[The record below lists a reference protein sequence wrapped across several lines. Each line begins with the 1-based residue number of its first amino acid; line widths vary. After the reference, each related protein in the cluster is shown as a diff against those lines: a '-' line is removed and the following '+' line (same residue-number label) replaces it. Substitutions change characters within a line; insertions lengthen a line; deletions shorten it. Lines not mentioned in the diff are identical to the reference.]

1 MSESVEKTLISMLNE
16 ETWTRAAISNYS
28 IADFQE
34 LDTIIAQ
41 AKNERKIDE
50 VKSICKEQLVRSK
63 NSIIALYLSSII
75 SLMQQDLDDSNLITL
90 IEIFTE
96 NKRMQ
101 IVEHL
106 CSRTLEFGESKL
118 ALRTLA
124 DYYKKSDNEQLDSIL
139 ERLTKIDYDDAESPK
154 RIALRAEENGEM
166 DKAIEFY
173 KKAIYRFISLRKLS
187 SVKEVWSKLTSLIPE
202 EIDFFY
208 RIQNKVAVGLG
219 ESRNTFLMYDLYQY
233 YAQNEKWD
241 IAISILKL
249 ALHYDADDTKVRQDL
264 VEAYRKKYASHSHL
278 EECIRV
284 SSLNQNWRSVFEAI
298 SEFEKHIAFDTGSY
312 VFHKTWGVGRINS
325 LENEVLKVDFARQR
339 GHEMSLKMA
348 LSSLQILSPEH
359 IWVLKATKKKEELT
373 AKIKTDPEWALKTII
388 ISFDNN
394 CDLKKI
400 KQELV
405 PSLLSTGEWTNWN
418 VKARKI
424 LRENSNFGIVPT
436 NVDSYTVRE
445 RPISIEEKLFNEFKA
460 HKNFFSR
467 IDIIN
472 TFIEKADV
480 NDEVFHEMF
489 NYFDAFL
496 KAPSQVTE
504 QVIVSQM
511 IVTSIG
517 AKIPHLVSSKPI
529 SFVSLYEHIQNPAEI
544 YEALKDKEL
553 KKQFLKNIKNLI
565 PHWQDQYILLFPSV
579 LSNDIVQDLL
589 ESGDEAKLQ
598 TFARDCFENPKV
610 YREPVIWF
618 FKNSVNDDW
627 FKNANIDYEK
637 QLIAL
642 IHILDLSLC
651 EIENKQ
657 NTTENRRIVKQVTGL
672 LFDSD
677 EHLLED
683 FIETSDRDTVTRIY
697 ILIAD
702 IKDLDSVLKAK
713 LHTQIQKR
721 FPDFN
726 FFDSEEKESTSLGL
740 IVTARM
746 LEEKKKELQ
755 NILDVRIPQNQKDLG
770 YAISLGDLRENSE
783 YKAAR
788 EEQAKLSNLSTRLQN
803 DIERAKVF
811 DPLTANTK
819 KVGFGT
825 RVTIENL
832 TDQKGQEVYT
842 ILGPWESDPEN
853 GIISYLSPLGREL
866 FNKKVGETVE
876 VNIMDQNKK
885 YKVLS
890 IEVAT
895 IK

>member
-1 MSESVEKTLISMLNE
+1 M
-16 ETWTRAAISNYS
+16 
-28 IADFQE
+28 
-34 LDTIIAQ
+34 
-41 AKNERKIDE
+41 
-50 VKSICKEQLVRSK
+50 
-63 NSIIALYLSSII
+63 
-75 SLMQQDLDDSNLITL
+75 
-90 IEIFTE
+90 
-96 NKRMQ
+96 
-101 IVEHL
+101 
-106 CSRTLEFGESKL
+106 
-118 ALRTLA
+118 
-124 DYYKKSDNEQLDSIL
+124 
-139 ERLTKIDYDDAESPK
+139 
-154 RIALRAEENGEM
+154 
-166 DKAIEFY
+166 
-173 KKAIYRFISLRKLS
+173 
-187 SVKEVWSKLTSLIPE
+187 
-202 EIDFFY
+202 
-208 RIQNKVAVGLG
+208 
-219 ESRNTFLMYDLYQY
+219 
-233 YAQNEKWD
+233 
-241 IAISILKL
+241 
-249 ALHYDADDTKVRQDL
+249 
-264 VEAYRKKYASHSHL
+264 
-278 EECIRV
+278 
-284 SSLNQNWRSVFEAI
+284 
-298 SEFEKHIAFDTGSY
+298 
-312 VFHKTWGVGRINS
+312 
-325 LENEVLKVDFARQR
+325 
-339 GHEMSLKMA
+339 
-348 LSSLQILSPEH
+348 
-359 IWVLKATKKKEELT
+359 
-373 AKIKTDPEWALKTII
+373 
-388 ISFDNN
+388 
-394 CDLKKI
+394 
-400 KQELV
+400 
-405 PSLLSTGEWTNWN
+405 
-418 VKARKI
+418 
-424 LRENSNFGIVPT
+424 
-436 NVDSYTVRE
+436 
-445 RPISIEEKLFNEFKA
+445 
-460 HKNFFSR
+460 
-467 IDIIN
+467 
-472 TFIEKADV
+472 
-480 NDEVFHEMF
+480 
-489 NYFDAFL
+489 
-496 KAPSQVTE
+496 
-504 QVIVSQM
+504 
-511 IVTSIG
+511 
-517 AKIPHLVSSKPI
+517 
-529 SFVSLYEHIQNPAEI
+529 
-544 YEALKDKEL
+544 
-553 KKQFLKNIKNLI
+553 
-565 PHWQDQYILLFPSV
+565 